1 MQPPFTPLQLHNL
14 TVIASS
20 YFCQSLPSRRMSNE
34 SVDKHLKKGR
44 IGFWL
49 LVVAAVL
56 QTSVFI
62 SKWIEGKHT
71 KLDAF
76 AVANSYLLCWWAWG
90 VARKNEK
97 IARDMMENGGV
108 ADIEKGNMCKG
119 DEKEKAGLG
128 VIKEEGK
135 EGSEVTTA
143 VIEEKACKEETTMKE
158 KVESEM

>member
-1 MQPPFTPLQLHNL
+1 
-14 TVIASS
+14 
-20 YFCQSLPSRRMSNE
+20 MSNE

-56 QTSVFI
+56 QKSVFI

-71 KLDAF
+71 MFDAA
-76 AVANSYLLCWWAWG
+76 AVVNACLLCWWAWG

-97 IARDMMENGGV
+97 IAREMMENGGV
-108 ADIEKGNMCKG
+108 ADIEKGNMCKR

-128 VIKEEGK
+128 GITEEGK
-135 EGSEVTTA
+135 QGSEVTTA
-143 VIEEKACKEETTMKE
+143 EIEEKALKEETTTKE
-158 KVESEM
+158 KVELEM